1 MKNPTVYRKKVL
13 GAWLG
18 KSVGGTLGAA
28 WEGSTGPLNL
38 SYYNPVPTAMLPN
51 DDLDLQVVWACRLAS
66 DWNGIISKGNFSKAW
81 LENIGF
87 AYDEYGV
94 AIRNLKRGIPAPHSG
109 MYDNFFT
116 DGLGAAIRAEI
127 WACLAPGNPRLAAD
141 FAYEDA
147 CVDHFGNGIYA
158 EQFIAALESLAF
170 EESDIPVLI
179 EKALAVI
186 PANSKLANGIRDSVQ
201 WTRKGDFSFVRS
213 EILAKYGSY
222 NFTDVC
228 MCVPFMTAALIL
240 GQGDFSASIC
250 HAVNFGR
257 DTDCTGAT
265 VGAVL
270 GIIHPDSIPEKW
282 LAPIEHT
289 LILNKEITGL
299 TYPDTL
305 DEFTDLIVGLREKV
319 VLKQTT
325 VPVPDLTA
333 FEISCK
339 VSAYSPWFALDYRK
353 FSPVVKNDAKKIR
366 LPGNI
371 VNVDFT
377 DLPPESLHMMEIPFT
392 MPQTQTAR
400 VLVNSTADM
409 RVWLDGEYLFGREG
423 GEMLPA
429 FHRAPANQLEVL
441 TLSKGVHTLRIGLAP
456 VNEQMKSAPLV
467 FGVADEHCFW
477 LV

>member
-1 MKNPTVYRKKVL
+1 MKDITAYRQKVL

-18 KSVGGTLGAA
+18 KAVGGTMGAA
-28 WEGSTGPLNL
+28 WEGSKGPLNL
-38 SYYNPVPTAMLPN
+38 SFYNPVPNTMLPN
-51 DDLDLQVVWACRLAS
+51 DDLDLQVVWACRLAT
-66 DWNGIISKGNFSKAW
+66 DWDGFVSRENFSKAW

-87 AYDEYGV
+87 SFDEYGV
-94 AIRNLKRGIPAPHSG
+94 AIRNLKRGILAPYSG
-109 MYDNFFT
+109 EYDNFFK

-147 CVDHFGNGIYA
+147 CVDHSGNGIYA

-170 EESDIPVLI
+170 EESDIPTLI

-186 PANSKLANGIRDSVQ
+186 PADSKLAKGIRDSAR
-201 WTRKGDFSFVRS
+201 WAGKGDFHFVRRN
-213 EILAKYGSY
+213 ILSDYGSY

-228 MCVPFMTAALIL
+228 MCVPFMTAALVL
-240 GQGDFSASIC
+240 GHGDFSASIC

-265 VGAVL
+265 VGAVI
-270 GIIHPDSIPEKW
+270 GIIAPDSIPEKW
-282 LAPIEHT
+282 LTPIGRS
-289 LILNKEITGL
+289 LILNKEITGF
-299 TYPDTL
+299 THPDTL
-305 DEFTDLIVGLREKV
+305 DEFTDMVVKLRERV
-319 VLKQTT
+319 VLKKTSA
-325 VPVPDLTA
+325 PAPDLTA
-333 FEISCK
+333 FEIPCMESR
-339 VSAYSPWFALDYRK
+339 YSPWFALDFRK
-353 FSPVVKNDAKKIR
+353 FSPQPGNDAKEIR
-366 LPGNI
+366 LSGNI
-371 VNVDFT
+371 VSIDFT
-377 DLPPESLHMMEIPFT
+377 NLPPESLHLLEIPFE
-392 MPQTQTAR
+392 MPQDQVAR

-429 FHRAPANQLEVL
+429 FHRAPENQLAIL
-441 TLSKGVHTLRIGLAP
+441 PLSKGLHTLRIGLAP

-467 FGVADEHCFW
+467 FGVADERCFW